1 MALQQILE
9 EIDNHHMEMVRFELT
24 DFYGI
29 SHCKEIPARHFLEKV
44 ENGVLIYGGL
54 LAKDPQ
60 AALVPGTGYYEEIN
74 FGDLEYHADLSTFR
88 TVPWVPETARVLIYP
103 KYRGK
108 LVNGYPRNVA
118 DRLLG
123 VLKSEG
129 YSLYSSH
136 EHEFFVVDA
145 VTKQPITDDCK
156 TTTSDGSRLRIVRD
170 RNAPGQYEI
179 TYKPAFGLQAAD
191 NAFTY
196 KNGIKEI
203 AQQHGYLAS
212 FTTKPYADHV
222 GASAHLNHSLWDE
235 HGKRNLM
242 FDASSPNGL
251 SKIARHWIAGL
262 LYHAP
267 AITVLHSPTVNCI
280 TRIREREFA
289 PANATWAVD
298 NRSTAFRIKSN
309 GTAGGTYVENR
320 LGSSGGCPYTS
331 VAATVAAGL
340 DGIKN
345 EYELPPPVSGN
356 AYEEDNLPPK
366 TAKLPTDMES
376 ALEALL
382 ADKVICN
389 AMGDEFIKCFVALKK
404 YELVCEAAAM
414 EKEWIMPNGREVIIL
429 ITSKL
434 FQTISGSACTRIVV
448 FHQALLLIFTSIQC
462 CQSLTSTLTTK
473 PIIRTYIRV

>member
-1 MALQQILE
+1 MDTTRYYTMELQKLLT
-9 EIDNHHMEMVRFELT
+9 EIDNKQIEMVRFEMT

-29 SHCKEIPARHFLEKV
+29 SHCKGIPSRHFKEKV
-44 ENGVLIYGGL
+44 NHGLPFFGGQMAL
-54 LAKDPQ
+54 DPQ
-60 AALVPGTGYYEEIN
+60 AGLVSGTGYSEEIAYR
-74 FGDLEYHADLSTFR
+74 DMVYHADLSTFR
-88 TVPWVPETARVLIYP
+88 TLPWEKETARILTFP
-103 KYRGK
+103 KYLGN
-108 LVNGYPRNVA
+108 LVGGYPRNVA
-118 DRLLG
+118 ERLLG

-145 VTKQPITDDCK
+145 VTKKPITDGIQVRA
-156 TTTSDGSRLRIVRD
+156 TIRLAKNRD
-170 RNAPGQYEI
+170 FLSQIAKQLPLMGVDLESFETEYAPGQYEI
-179 TYKPAFGLQAAD
+179 SYKPAFGLQAAD
-191 NAFTY
+191 NAFTF

-212 FTTKPYADHV
+212 FTTKPYADQIA
-222 GASAHLNHSLWDE
+222 ASAHLNHSLWDE

-267 AITVLHSPTVNCI
+267 AITVLLSPTVNCI
-280 TRIREREFA
+280 TRIKEHAFA
-289 PANATWAVD
+289 PSNATWSIG
-298 NRSTAFRIKSN
+298 NRTAALRVKADGDERS
-309 GTAGGTYVENR
+309 TYVENR
-320 LGSSGGCPYTS
+320 MGSSGGCPYTS
-331 VAATVAAGL
+331 LAALIAAGL

-345 EYELPPPVSGN
+345 EYDPPPPVDGI

-404 YELVCEAAAM
+404 NELVCEAAAI
-414 EKEWIMPNGREVIIL
+414 EKGMDHAEWARSYYSE
-429 ITSKL
+429 
-434 FQTISGSACTRIVV
+434 
-448 FHQALLLIFTSIQC
+448 
-462 CQSLTSTLTTK
+462 
-473 PIIRTYIRV
+473 YI

>member
-1 MALQQILE
+1 MALQHILK
-9 EIDNHHMEMVRFELT
+9 EIDNHHLEMVRFELT

-29 SHCKEIPARHFLEKV
+29 SHCKEIPSRHFQEKV
-44 ENGVLIYGGL
+44 ENGVLLHGGQL
-54 LAKDPQ
+54 SKDPQ
-60 AALVPGTGYYEEIN
+60 AALVSGTGYHEEIN
-74 FGDLEYHADLSTFR
+74 FGDFEYHADLSTFR
-88 TVPWVPETARVLIYP
+88 AVPWVPETARVLIYP

-108 LVNGYPRNVA
+108 LVNGYPRNIA
-118 DRLLG
+118 ERLLG

-129 YSLYSSH
+129 FSLYSSH

-145 VTKQPITDDCK
+145 VTKKPITDGIQVRS
-156 TTTSDGSRLRIVRD
+156 TIRLAKNRD
-170 RNAPGQYEI
+170 FISQIAKQLPLMGVDLESFETEFAPGQYEI

-191 NAFTY
+191 NAFTF

-267 AITVLHSPTVNCI
+267 AITVLHSPTVNCT
-280 TRIREREFA
+280 TRIREHRFA
-289 PANATWAVD
+289 PANATWAID
-298 NRSTAFRIKSN
+298 NRSTALRIKSN

-320 LGSSGGCPYTS
+320 MGSSGGCPYTS

-345 EYELPPPVSGN
+345 EYELPPPVNGL

-414 EKEWIMPNGREVIIL
+414 EKGMDHAEWARSYYFDYL
-429 ITSKL
+429 
-434 FQTISGSACTRIVV
+434 
-448 FHQALLLIFTSIQC
+448 
-462 CQSLTSTLTTK
+462 
-473 PIIRTYIRV
+473 

>member
-1 MALQQILE
+1 MEHVALLKVQAVRVDIYNTTYMSEL
-9 EIDNHHMEMVRFELT
+9 IDMDNAPG
-24 DFYGI
+24 DYGNP
-29 SHCKEIPARHFLEKV
+29 SQTFSGEGR
-44 ENGVLIYGGL
+44 NGVLIYGGL

-145 VTKQPITDDCK
+145 VTKQPITDGIK
-156 TTTSDGSRLRIVRD
+156 FLATIRLAKNRD
-170 RNAPGQYEI
+170 FLSQIAKQLPLMGVDLESFETENAPGQYEI

-345 EYELPPPVSGN
+345 EYELPP
-356 AYEEDNLPPK
+356 Y
-366 TAKLPTDMES
+366 
-376 ALEALL
+376 
-382 ADKVICN
+382 
-389 AMGDEFIKCFVALKK
+389 F
-404 YELVCEAAAM
+404 
-414 EKEWIMPNGREVIIL
+414 
-429 ITSKL
+429 
-434 FQTISGSACTRIVV
+434 
-448 FHQALLLIFTSIQC
+448 
-462 CQSLTSTLTTK
+462 
-473 PIIRTYIRV
+473 

>member
-1 MALQQILE
+1 M
-9 EIDNHHMEMVRFELT
+9 
-24 DFYGI
+24 
-29 SHCKEIPARHFLEKV
+29 
-44 ENGVLIYGGL
+44 GV
-54 LAKDPQ
+54 
-60 AALVPGTGYYEEIN
+60 
-74 FGDLEYHADLSTFR
+74 DLESF
-88 TVPWVPETARVLIYP
+88 ET
-103 KYRGK
+103 
-108 LVNGYPRNVA
+108 
-118 DRLLG
+118 
-123 VLKSEG
+123 
-129 YSLYSSH
+129 
-136 EHEFFVVDA
+136 EF
-145 VTKQPITDDCK
+145 
-156 TTTSDGSRLRIVRD
+156 
-170 RNAPGQYEI
+170 APGQYEI

-191 NAFTY
+191 NAFTF

-280 TRIREREFA
+280 TRIREHRFA
-289 PANATWAVD
+289 PANATWAID
-298 NRSTAFRIKSN
+298 NRLLPSVLNPMVLQAALTWRIEW
-309 GTAGGTYVENR
+309 GLCGRMPVH
-320 LGSSGGCPYTS
+320 S

-345 EYELPPPVSGN
+345 EYELPPPVNGL

-414 EKEWIMPNGREVIIL
+414 EKGMDHAEWARSYYFDYL
-429 ITSKL
+429 
-434 FQTISGSACTRIVV
+434 
-448 FHQALLLIFTSIQC
+448 
-462 CQSLTSTLTTK
+462 
-473 PIIRTYIRV
+473 